1 MPGSYLLDTNVIIYA
16 INQRLT
22 VPMGHYGISIITE
35 MELLSFPRLTAQ
47 EENHIRLLCREF
59 ECFGITDAIKRL
71 AVDIR
76 RKTSMKLPDSI
87 ISATAVEHQFTLVTN
102 DTRLA
107 ANHLGKTLSIEEL
120 MPS

>member
-22 VPMGHYGISIITE
+22 VPIGHYGISIITE

-47 EENHIRLLCREF
+47 EESQIRLLCREF
-59 ECFGITDAIKRL
+59 ERFGISDPVKRL
-71 AVDIR
+71 AIDIR
-76 RKTSMKLPDSI
+76 RKTAMKLPDSI

-102 DTRLA
+102 DPRLA
-107 ANHLGKTLSIEEL
+107 EHHPSIALSLEEL
-120 MPS
+120 MR